1 MLIKGNKNPIF
12 IDNLIKIFVP
22 SRKVKEYEGIGLTT
36 IIISNVIISTQQ
48 FLHRKDT
55 RLQGQDQAHG
65 LTDRDRDIFQ
75 SKISS

>member
-36 IIISNVIISTQQ
+36 IIISNVISTQQ
-48 FLHRKDT
+48 FLDRQDT

-65 LTDRDRDIFQ
+65 LTDRDRDILHCVNNF
-75 SKISS
+75 

>member
-36 IIISNVIISTQQ
+36 IIISKVISTQ
-48 FLHRKDT
+48 K
-55 RLQGQDQAHG
+55 
-65 LTDRDRDIFQ
+65 
-75 SKISS
+75 